1 MNEMH
6 ACGFDLTRRETLERL
21 AVNTQTAGIGTM
33 NTGEN
38 LDQGR
43 LARPVF
49 THQPVNRSGLDLKVY
64 AIQRLGGAKALADT
78 LQVQGRWHRRDVC
91 NR

>member
-1 MNEMH
+1 M
-6 ACGFDLTRRETLERL
+6 D
-21 AVNTQTAGIGTM
+21 TQTAGIGTM
-33 NTGEN
+33 NTGED

-49 THQPVNRSGLDLKVY
+49 THQPVNRSGLDPQVD
-64 AIQRLGGAKALADT
+64 AVQRTGGAEALADAP
-78 LQVQGRWHRRDVC
+78 QVQGRWYRCNVC